1 MRSSDIAST
10 PARRE
15 VESLGSDAENSDGDA
30 LAERFSAAYR
40 QLSPRVLGYLR
51 LHGVDD
57 PEAVTQDVFLALFSR
72 LPAVVGD
79 EEGVRTLTFSI
90 AHARIVDHHR
100 ARTRKPTLV
109 PFEPEAD
116 PRHAA
121 SAEEVHA
128 MGQQS
133 TLALLHRLG
142 DDQREA
148 LTLRVVA
155 ELSLDETAQVMGRS
169 VGAVKQLQRRAL
181 ETLRAIVSA
190 EVAHE

>member
-1 MRSSDIAST
+1 M
-10 PARRE
+10 
-15 VESLGSDAENSDGDA
+15 GSDAGKSEGDA

-57 PEAVTQDVFLALFSR
+57 PESVTQDVFLALFAR
-72 LPAVVGD
+72 LPTVIGD

-90 AHARIVDHHR
+90 AHARIVDQHR
-100 ARTRKPTLV
+100 ARTRRPGLV
-109 PFEPEAD
+109 PFDPDAD

-121 SAEEVHA
+121 SAEDAHA
-128 MGQQS
+128 AAVGQQN

-148 LTLRVVA
+148 LTLRVVG

-169 VGAVKQLQRRAL
+169 VGSVKQLQRRAL
-181 ETLRAIVSA
+181 VTLRAIVSA
-190 EVAHE
+190 EAAHE

>member
-1 MRSSDIAST
+1 
-10 PARRE
+10 
-15 VESLGSDAENSDGDA
+15 LGSDAEKSDEDA

-57 PEAVTQDVFLALFSR
+57 PESVTQDVFLALFPR
-72 LPAVVGD
+72 LPAVIGG

-100 ARTRKPTLV
+100 ARTRAPSLV
-109 PFEPEAD
+109 PFDPEAD
-116 PRHAA
+116 PRRVA
-121 SAEEVHA
+121 SAEDAHSAVAGE
-128 MGQQS
+128 QN
-133 TLALLHRLG
+133 TLALLQRLG

-148 LTLRVVA
+148 LTLRVVG
-155 ELSLDETAQVMGRS
+155 ELSLDETAQVMGRT

-181 ETLRAIVSA
+181 ETLRAIVTA
-190 EVAHE
+190 EAAHE

>member
-1 MRSSDIAST
+1 M
-10 PARRE
+10 
-15 VESLGSDAENSDGDA
+15 GSDAEKSEGDL

-40 QLSPRVLGYLR
+40 RLSPRVLGYLR
-51 LHGVDD
+51 LHGVED
-57 PEAVTQDVFLALFSR
+57 PESVTQDVFLALFAR
-72 LPAVVGD
+72 LPTVSD
-79 EEGVRTLTFSI
+79 DEGVRTLTFSI

-100 ARTRKPTLV
+100 SRTRRPAFV
-109 PFEPEAD
+109 PFDPDAD
-116 PRHAA
+116 PRQVA
-121 SAEEVHA
+121 SAEDAHGAAIGE
-128 MGQQS
+128 QN

-181 ETLRAIVSA
+181 EALRAIVSSEA
-190 EVAHE
+190 AHE